1 MSEGRILTIGHS
13 THTAER
19 FLALLQAHGV
29 TLVADV
35 RRFPYSR
42 RHPHFSHEQL
52 SAFLQSH
59 AIAYRHFPAL
69 GGRRRPQPDSLNTG
83 WRVPSF
89 RAYAD
94 YMRSADFQQALE
106 EVMALAKKDVA
117 VVMCAESQWWRCHR
131 QLIADALVARGVEV
145 AHIMSTGAP
154 ALHELTSF
162 ARVDGPHVIYPGL
175 L

>member
-1 MSEGRILTIGHS
+1 MSGVRILTIGHS

-19 FLALLQAHGV
+19 FRELLQAHAV

-35 RRFPYSR
+35 RRFPHSR
-42 RHPHFSHEQL
+42 RHPHFSHEEL
-52 SAFLQSH
+52 AAFLQSH
-59 AIAYRHFPAL
+59 AIGYRHFPAL
-69 GGRRRPQPDSLNTG
+69 GGRRRPQPDSPNTG

-94 YMRSADFQQALE
+94 YMRSPAFQQALQ
-106 EVMALAKKDVA
+106 EVIALAKKDVA
-117 VVMCAESQWWRCHR
+117 AIMCAESQWWRCHR

-145 AHIMSTGAP
+145 GHIMSTGAP
-154 ALHELTSF
+154 TVHELTSF
-162 ARVDGPHVIYPGL
+162 ARVDGPDVIYPGL

>member
-1 MSEGRILTIGHS
+1 MAGCIMTIGHS

-29 TLVADV
+29 TAIADV

-42 RHPHFSHEQL
+42 RHPHFSQEAL
-52 SAFLQSH
+52 ASFLGGH
-59 AIAYRHFPAL
+59 GVAYAHFPAL
-69 GGRRRPQPDSLNTG
+69 GGRRRPRPDSPNTG

-94 YMRSADFQQALE
+94 HMRSPEFQAALLE
-106 EVMALAKKDVA
+106 LVAYAKIGVA
-117 VVMCAESQWWRCHR
+117 AVMCAESQWWRCHR

-145 AHIMSTGAP
+145 RHILSTAAP
-154 ALHELTSF
+154 VLHELTSF
-162 ARVDGPHVIYPGL
+162 ARVDGSDLLYPGL

>member
-1 MSEGRILTIGHS
+1 MSADRVLTIGHS

-19 FLALLQAHGV
+19 FLELLQAHGV
-29 TLVADV
+29 TLVIDV

-42 RHPHFSHEQL
+42 RHPHFSHEAL
-52 SAFLQSH
+52 SVFLQSH
-59 AIAYRHFPAL
+59 GIAYRHFPNL
-69 GGRRRPQPDSLNTG
+69 GGRRRPQPDSPNTG

-94 YMRSADFQQALE
+94 YMRSPDFQQALQ
-106 EVMALAKKDVA
+106 EVIALAKKDVA
-117 VVMCAESQWWRCHR
+117 AIMCAESQWWRCHR

-145 AHIMSTGAP
+145 AHIMSTSAP
-154 ALHELTSF
+154 AVHELTSF
-162 ARVDGPHVIYPGL
+162 ARIDGSDVLYPGL